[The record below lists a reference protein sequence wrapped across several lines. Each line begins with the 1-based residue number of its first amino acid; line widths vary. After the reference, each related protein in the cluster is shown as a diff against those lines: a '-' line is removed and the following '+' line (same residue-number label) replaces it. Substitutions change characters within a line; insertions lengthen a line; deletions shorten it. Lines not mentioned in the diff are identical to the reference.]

1 VSSHDL
7 LIIVLF
13 IGILVSFTPFLGKWL
28 ASVLMGRQTWLS
40 PVLGPVERCVY
51 RMAGVDPTREMDWKK
66 YLTTVLL
73 FNAAGFL
80 VLFLSLLCQK
90 WLPLNPA
97 GTENMRWDIA
107 LNTAISFVTSTN
119 WQFYSG
125 EGPEGVSYFVQMT
138 GLGVQNFVSAGTGIA
153 VMSALIRGLERRC
166 ASTLGNFWTD
176 LTRSTLYFLVPVS
189 TVIALLLVSQGVV
202 QSFDGP
208 IAVPGMDGVEQM
220 IPSGPAA
227 SQIAIKQLGANG
239 GGFFG
244 NNSTHPFENPT
255 PFSNMVEMLSLLL
268 AGCACPY
275 AYGVMIGKKRQG
287 WIIFGAMM
295 ILLVAAIVLS
305 QWAEHAG
312 NPLFPGMEMLEGK
325 EVRLGVTNS
334 SLWSVATTASS
345 NGSVNCMHSSMSPLG
360 GGIALFNMLLGG
372 VIFGGLGCGLYSML
386 MFAMITVFLCGL
398 MVGRTPEFL
407 GKKMGTR
414 EVCCSMV
421 GILLPGMAVLVMS
434 GLAAATEAGRAS
446 ICNAGPHGLT
456 EILYCFGSQAGNN
469 GSAFAG
475 LAAGDTPFYSLLGGL
490 AMLLARFGT
499 IISVMMIAG
508 SMASRKTAPP
518 AQGTMGTDNLMFMVL
533 LVAVVL
539 VVGALTFFPALAL
552 GPILEHLLLYSGA
565 ML

>member
-1 VSSHDL
+1 MSSHDL

-40 PVLGPVERCVY
+40 PVLDPVERCVY

-66 YLTTVLL
+66 YLTAVLL

-107 LNTAISFVTSTN
+107 LNTAISFVTNTN

-176 LTRSTLYFLVPVS
+176 LTRSTLYFLIPVS

-407 GKKMGTR
+407 GKKW
-414 EVCCSMV
+414 E
-421 GILLPGMAVLVMS
+421 PGKC
-434 GLAAATEAGRAS
+434 AAPWWAS
-446 ICNAGPHGLT
+446 FC
-456 EILYCFGSQAGNN
+456 
-469 GSAFAG
+469 
-475 LAAGDTPFYSLLGGL
+475 
-490 AMLLARFGT
+490 
-499 IISVMMIAG
+499 
-508 SMASRKTAPP
+508 P
-518 AQGTMGTDNLMFMVL
+518 AW
-533 LVAVVL
+533 
-539 VVGALTFFPALAL
+539 P
-552 GPILEHLLLYSGA
+552 SWS
-565 ML
+565 

>member
-1 VSSHDL
+1 
-7 LIIVLF
+7 
-13 IGILVSFTPFLGKWL
+13 
-28 ASVLMGRQTWLS
+28 
-40 PVLGPVERCVY
+40 
-51 RMAGVDPTREMDWKK
+51 
-66 YLTTVLL
+66 
-73 FNAAGFL
+73 
-80 VLFLSLLCQK
+80 
-90 WLPLNPA
+90 
-97 GTENMRWDIA
+97 MR
-107 LNTAISFVTSTN
+107 
-119 WQFYSG
+119 FYSG
-125 EGPEGVSYFVQMT
+125 ELLDGSDAQHVV
-138 GLGVQNFVSAGTGIA
+138 
-153 VMSALIRGLERRC
+153 
-166 ASTLGNFWTD
+166 
-176 LTRSTLYFLVPVS
+176 FLVPVS

-227 SQIAIKQLGANG
+227 SQIAIKQLGTNG
-239 GGFFG
+239 GGFFREQQHT
-244 NNSTHPFENPT
+244 SFENPT
-255 PFSNMVEMLSLLL
+255 PFSNMVEMISLLL

-360 GGIALFNMLLGG
+360 GGIALFNMLLGE
-372 VIFGGLGCGLYSML
+372 VIFRRSGLRLVRHADVCHDYRVPVRFNGGANSGIPGQ
-386 MFAMITVFLCGL
+386 
-398 MVGRTPEFL
+398 
-407 GKKMGTR
+407 KMGAR

-421 GILLPGMAVLVMS
+421 GVLLPGMAVLVMS

-475 LAAGDTPFYSLLGGL
+475 LAVGDTPFYSLLGGL

-508 SMASRKTAPP
+508 SMASRKNFLRRPRVPWGRIT
-518 AQGTMGTDNLMFMVL
+518 
-533 LVAVVL
+533 
-539 VVGALTFFPALAL
+539 
-552 GPILEHLLLYSGA
+552 
-565 ML
+565 

>member
-1 VSSHDL
+1 MSSHDL

-275 AYGVMIGKKRQG
+275 AYGVMIGKRG
-287 WIIFGAMM
+287 
-295 ILLVAAIVLS
+295 
-305 QWAEHAG
+305 
-312 NPLFPGMEMLEGK
+312 
-325 EVRLGVTNS
+325 R
-334 SLWSVATTASS
+334 
-345 NGSVNCMHSSMSPLG
+345 
-360 GGIALFNMLLGG
+360 
-372 VIFGGLGCGLYSML
+372 GGLSSE
-386 MFAMITVFLCGL
+386 
-398 MVGRTPEFL
+398 P
-407 GKKMGTR
+407 
-414 EVCCSMV
+414 
-421 GILLPGMAVLVMS
+421 
-434 GLAAATEAGRAS
+434 
-446 ICNAGPHGLT
+446 
-456 EILYCFGSQAGNN
+456 
-469 GSAFAG
+469 
-475 LAAGDTPFYSLLGGL
+475 
-490 AMLLARFGT
+490 
-499 IISVMMIAG
+499 
-508 SMASRKTAPP
+508 
-518 AQGTMGTDNLMFMVL
+518 
-533 LVAVVL
+533 
-539 VVGALTFFPALAL
+539 
-552 GPILEHLLLYSGA
+552 
-565 ML
+565 

>member
-1 VSSHDL
+1 MSSHDL

-66 YLTTVLL
+66 YLTAVLL

-107 LNTAISFVTSTN
+107 LNTAISFVTNTN

-227 SQIAIKQLGANG
+227 SQIAIKQLGTNG

-255 PFSNMVEMLSLLL
+255 PFSNMVEMISLLL

-275 AYGVMIGKKRQG
+275 AYGVMIGKRG
-287 WIIFGAMM
+287 
-295 ILLVAAIVLS
+295 
-305 QWAEHAG
+305 
-312 NPLFPGMEMLEGK
+312 
-325 EVRLGVTNS
+325 R
-334 SLWSVATTASS
+334 
-345 NGSVNCMHSSMSPLG
+345 
-360 GGIALFNMLLGG
+360 
-372 VIFGGLGCGLYSML
+372 GGLSSE
-386 MFAMITVFLCGL
+386 
-398 MVGRTPEFL
+398 P
-407 GKKMGTR
+407 
-414 EVCCSMV
+414 
-421 GILLPGMAVLVMS
+421 
-434 GLAAATEAGRAS
+434 
-446 ICNAGPHGLT
+446 
-456 EILYCFGSQAGNN
+456 
-469 GSAFAG
+469 
-475 LAAGDTPFYSLLGGL
+475 
-490 AMLLARFGT
+490 
-499 IISVMMIAG
+499 
-508 SMASRKTAPP
+508 
-518 AQGTMGTDNLMFMVL
+518 
-533 LVAVVL
+533 
-539 VVGALTFFPALAL
+539 
-552 GPILEHLLLYSGA
+552 
-565 ML
+565 

>member
-1 VSSHDL
+1 
-7 LIIVLF
+7 
-13 IGILVSFTPFLGKWL
+13 
-28 ASVLMGRQTWLS
+28 MGRQTWLS

-66 YLTTVLL
+66 YLTAVLL

-107 LNTAISFVTSTN
+107 LNTAISFVTNTN
-119 WQFYSG
+119 WRFYSG

-305 QWAEHAG
+305 QWAEHVG

-325 EVRLGVTNS
+325 EVRLGAGATA
-334 SLWSVATTASS
+334 LWSIVTTVTS
-345 NGSVNCMHSSMSPLG
+345 NGSVNGMHDSTMPISGLMEML
-360 GGIALFNMLLGG
+360 NMQINTWFGG
-372 VIFGGLGCGLYSML
+372 VGVGWMNYFTFIII
-386 MFAMITVFLCGL
+386 AVFISGL

-407 GKKMGTR
+407 CHKVEAREMKVASIVALLHPFVILVGT
-414 EVCCSMV
+414 
-421 GILLPGMAVLVMS
+421 A
-434 GLAAATEAGRAS
+434 LAAYLYVHAPAFVENEGGWL
-446 ICNAGPHGLT
+446 NNPGFHGLS
-456 EILYCFGSQAGNN
+456 EMLYEFTSVAANN
-469 GSAFAG
+469 GSGFEGLGDNTWFWNYACGIVLILSRFIPIVGQVAIAG
-475 LAAGDTPFYSLLGGL
+475 LLASKKYIPESAGTLKTDTVTF
-490 AMLLARFGT
+490 
-499 IISVMMIAG
+499 SVMTFAVI
-508 SMASRKTAPP
+508 
-518 AQGTMGTDNLMFMVL
+518 FI
-533 LVAVVL
+533 VA
-539 VVGALTFFPALAL
+539 ALSFFPVHALSTIA
-552 GPILEHLLLYSGA
+552 EHFSL
-565 ML
+565 